1 MSSYYRLKHAILRLL
16 LSGVIYEYKC
26 PRGNS
31 TYRYLYKRLEEHLH
45 MSTLMGKPH
54 KRLHS
59 FAHMLM
65 PKLNA
70 VLIIVAMI
78 FASQAKR
85 KIGI

>member
-1 MSSYYRLKHAILRLL
+1 
-16 LSGVIYEYKC
+16 
-26 PRGNS
+26 
-31 TYRYLYKRLEEHLH
+31 